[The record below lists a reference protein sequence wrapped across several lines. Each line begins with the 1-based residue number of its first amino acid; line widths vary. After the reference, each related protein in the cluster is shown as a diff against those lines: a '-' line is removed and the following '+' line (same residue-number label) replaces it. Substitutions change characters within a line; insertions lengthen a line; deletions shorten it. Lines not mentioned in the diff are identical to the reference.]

1 MKTALRG
8 LAVGFGLG
16 LAIELVEL
24 VTPLHFGADV
34 PAWPFWLGL
43 AGLLVGTVLALTR
56 RG

>member
-8 LAVGFGLG
+8 LALGFTLG
-16 LAIELVEL
+16 LLIEFVEA

-43 AGLLVGTVLALTR
+43 AGLVIGTVLALTR
-56 RG
+56 RD

>member
-8 LAVGFGLG
+8 LALGFTLG
-16 LAIELVEL
+16 LLIEFVEA

-43 AGLLVGTVLALTR
+43 AGLVVGTVLALTR
-56 RG
+56 RD